1 MEENKDTLS
10 LSFSGDSNSGL
21 MPIEKL
27 IHIIRGQQVMIDS
40 DLARLYEVE
49 TRRLNEQVKRNI
61 ERFPDDFMF
70 QLTKEEVRNLMSQIA
85 TSSSG
90 SQFVTLNDAPSNLK
104 SQNET
109 SSLRSQNATLNG
121 KREDYST
128 KESEAN
134 WGGTRKLPYAF
145 TENGVAM
152 LSSVLRSK
160 TAIEVNIRIMRA
172 FTAMRSFLLSN
183 AHIFKRLETIEYH
196 QLLMQRHLSEH
207 DKKIDEVLTRLN
219 DKETEPIEGF
229 FYEGQIFDAYSLI
242 SDLVRKA
249 DTRIIL
255 IDNYVD
261 DRVLKTL
268 DKRKEGVSA
277 TVFTN
282 PRNSQI
288 NLDIRKHNAQYPEI
302 NLRHCTNVH
311 DRFLIIDDTVYFIGG
326 SIKDLGKKIVAF
338 SQMHQSPDDILSKIK

>member
-1 MEENKDTLS
+1 MPVEN
-10 LSFSGDSNSGL
+10 
-21 MPIEKL
+21 L
-27 IHIIRGQQVMIDS
+27 IHIVRGEQVMLDS
-40 DLARLYEVE
+40 DLAKLYGVE
-49 TRRLNEQVKRNI
+49 TRVLNQAVKRNI
-61 ERFPDDFMF
+61 ERFPLDFMF
-70 QLTKEEVRNLMSQIA
+70 QLNKDEAENLRVQIA
-85 TSSSG
+85 T
-90 SQFVTLNDAPSNLK
+90 
-104 SQNET
+104 T
-109 SSLRSQNATLNG
+109 SSRSQNVILKQGHNI
-121 KREDYST
+121 KY
-128 KESEAN
+128 
-134 WGGTRKLPYAF
+134 LPYAF

-172 FTAMRSFLLSN
+172 FTAMRSFLMSN
-183 AHIFKRLETIEYH
+183 AHIFQRLETVEHNY
-196 QLLMQRHLSEH
+196 LLVNRHLSEH
-207 DKKIDEVLTRLN
+207 DRKFEEILSRLD
-219 DKETEPIEGF
+219 DKEAEPIEGF
-229 FYEGQIFDAYSLI
+229 FYEGQIFDAYTLI

-268 DKRKEGVSA
+268 DKRKDGVSA

-288 NLDIRKHNAQYPEI
+288 NLDIRRHNAQYPAI
-302 NLRHCTNVH
+302 NLRHCSNVH

-338 SQMHQSPDDILSKIK
+338 SQMHQSPDDILSKIR